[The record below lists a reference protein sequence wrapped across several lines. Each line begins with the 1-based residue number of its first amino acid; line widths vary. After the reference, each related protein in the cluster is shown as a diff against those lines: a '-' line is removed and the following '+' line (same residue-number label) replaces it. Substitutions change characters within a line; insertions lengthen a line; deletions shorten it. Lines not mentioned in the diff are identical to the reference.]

1 MAVSVHKYNIKHILI
16 AVIIWEV
23 IFWSIGVS
31 LYYYMSD
38 LENFRFENEYILWGL
53 ALIPIVA
60 LGYLVVLNW
69 KNKTLSQL
77 ASDKLL
83 RYLTAP
89 VSEVKSYFKFFLF
102 RNALAFLILALAN
115 PQYGKGRNEMVAEG
129 IEIMI
134 ALDISNSMRALD
146 LDPNRDRLTVA
157 KMSIDRFLRS
167 LHGDK
172 VGILVF
178 AGDAFLQVPLTADY
192 RAIKMFLQTI
202 SPDMMTNQGT
212 SIGLAIDKCIQS
224 FDMENG
230 VNKAII
236 VMSDGEDHEG
246 DAEAMARSANEMNI
260 IVNTVGMGTQNE
272 TPIPEYKNG
281 EMVGLKEDAYGKTVY
296 TKLNEEM
303 LVNIAQI
310 GGGTYVRAE
319 GNYVNLEGLMEEI
332 RKIEKTEMESSLY
345 SDYEDQFHWFLAL
358 GLVLLFIEFF
368 ITENRSGF
376 VHKLQEY
383 DI

>member
-38 LENFRFENEYILWGL
+38 LENFRFENEYILCGL